1 MPVGTPP
8 RCLRSC
14 QEVLRRP
21 RTTAHRAQ
29 ACHGPLASGVALA
42 SSEAP
47 RVAAGRSRRRAL
59 RKRRAVASA
68 AAWPGF
74 SSRRAYCDF
83 PLGRHRLLHA
93 AGREEVA
100 AAVRPSDPSRYFGW
114 LGLSTVCF
122 NNTMS
127 SRAFSL
133 SGKWP
138 CDALAQPPSFA
149 LAPTPA
155 TAGGLEFD

>member
-8 RCLRSC
+8 RCLRSR

-47 RVAAGRSRRRAL
+47 RGGLLPPAAAAGEPSGS
-59 RKRRAVASA
+59 ASA

-114 LGLSTVCF
+114 LVLSTVCF
-122 NNTMS
+122 NNAMS

-133 SGKWP
+133 SGLG
-138 CDALAQPPSFA
+138 LATHWRDLPPLLSCQHLHPQA
-149 LAPTPA
+149 AWN
-155 TAGGLEFD
+155 FD

>member
-93 AGREEVA
+93 AGREEV
-100 AAVRPSDPSRYFGW
+100 RWLQPSGLRTNITSNEPRALFFG
-114 LGLSTVCF
+114 LGLAMCLRGVWGGERPPLPLSQRSPGVRYI
-122 NNTMS
+122 
-127 SRAFSL
+127 SR
-133 SGKWP
+133 
-138 CDALAQPPSFA
+138 D
-149 LAPTPA
+149 
-155 TAGGLEFD
+155 